1 MGSTQR
7 RNWRKRKRYW
17 RLCGVA
23 AIAIFWSLYA
33 SAIAAPGIGRLK
45 LGPPSLPAL
54 QVRPLPESLATAVV
68 APERGDYLDR
78 IEPTLLGYLL
88 WSRFPVRVYV
98 APGTANNDGQTLTPQ
113 QARVWQQAVEGALQE
128 WGAYLPLERALEPEA
143 ADILVRHQSPK
154 LRITRDPETGRL
166 RSRAR
171 AGEAR
176 YEFYV
181 RQELTGPPTLAHRM
195 LVDLAPTN
203 SLRALQATARHELG
217 HAMGLWGHSED
228 PTDALYLK
236 QVGEP
241 PPISD
246 RDANTLIRLY
256 QQPSRLGGPLP
267 LILEDQ

>member
-1 MGSTQR
+1 MGS
-7 RNWRKRKRYW
+7 NWRRQQRLW
-17 RLCGVA
+17 RAGG
-23 AIAIFWSLYA
+23 IATIAVLWSICA
-33 SAIAAPGIGRLK
+33 GAIAAPGVGQLK
-45 LGPPSLPAL
+45 LGPPSLPTL
-54 QVRPLPESLATAVV
+54 QVRPLPESLSNAAVTAD
-68 APERGDYLDR
+68 RGDYLDR

-88 WSRFPVRVYV
+88 WSQFPIRVYV
-98 APGTANNDGQTLTPQ
+98 EPSPTPGERQTLTSQ
-113 QARVWQQAVEGALQE
+113 QVRVWQQAVDGALQE
-128 WGAYLPLERALEPEA
+128 WGAYLPLERVLEPEA
-143 ADILVRHQSPK
+143 ADITVRYQSPK

-171 AGEAR
+171 AGETR

-181 RQELTGPPTLAHRM
+181 RREPTGSPTLAHRM
-195 LVDLAPTN
+195 FVDLAPTS

-241 PPISD
+241 PPISS

-256 QQPSRLGGPLP
+256 QQPSRLGGALP
-267 LILEDQ
+267 LIAEDR